1 MKKLQIF
8 LAAALTGA
16 LVLTI
21 GCGAKKDKEVVVY
34 TAVDEVFAEDVI
46 HDFEQETGIK
56 VNVVYD
62 TEANKTTGLV
72 NRILA

>member
-1 MKKLQIF
+1 MKRLQVF
-8 LAAALTGA
+8 GAAVLVGILALTS
-16 LVLTI
+16 

-62 TEANKTTGLV
+62 TEANKTT
-72 NRILA
+72 